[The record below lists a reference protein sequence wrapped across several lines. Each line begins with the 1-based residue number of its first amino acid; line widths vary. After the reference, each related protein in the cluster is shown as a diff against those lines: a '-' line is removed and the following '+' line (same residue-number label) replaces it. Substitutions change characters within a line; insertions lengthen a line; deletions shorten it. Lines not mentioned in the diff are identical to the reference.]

1 MPARSNFFQDV
12 VALVA
17 RALDPDSTV
26 EESRI
31 LPSRTTGAP
40 REVDVLVTGKVGGHP
55 VTVGIE
61 ARDSKRKVT
70 VEWVEQQLCKHEDL
84 GTARLVLVSASGFTA
99 DAAARAEACGAVP
112 MTPALLFDL
121 SSPTVDLE
129 LRYATVTLL
138 GSAAKVCTPGR
149 QLLWVENV
157 DALGVFNQVGAEM
170 TDISSLCR
178 VALTTLLDSADHDSG
193 LWLVPAAHGHPIG
206 YRTLVMD
213 MTTKFLQ
220 AGQPQPAFLRF
231 VDADGIERFAQ
242 MLELYLQ
249 VRGDVARSPI
259 SLAKRLFG
267 GATVTYGQIPP
278 PDLAAAG
285 TATFVHVEGATDAAG
300 CRRVSTVRFRPS
312 AGHGPAQD
320 ISLHAP
326 EDLDLVCR
334 LLLEKKT
341 DALASLAG
349 VRARRPG
356 QRSRPVQPVRRPLLA
371 CPRDPPP
378 PRGCCPGRW
387 YLAGRMGGV
396 ASSRDGFDY
405 RGSLDEAS

>member
-129 LRYATVTLL
+129 LRYATLTLL

-278 PDLAAAG
+278 PDFAAAG

-326 EDLDLVCR
+326 EDLDV
-334 LLLEKKT
+334 E
-341 DALASLAG
+341 
-349 VRARRPG
+349 
-356 QRSRPVQPVRRPLLA
+356 
-371 CPRDPPP
+371 
-378 PRGCCPGRW
+378 
-387 YLAGRMGGV
+387 
-396 ASSRDGFDY
+396 
-405 RGSLDEAS
+405 